1 MKDVFEKP
9 LILDGE
15 KGNVVLLYSTYIVD
29 DISKEEADYIIK
41 KIDSDTFNT
50 GNYELVINVKNVF
63 EYELELDHDAYITFG
78 VNDDAETHYKTI
90 DFKDSETAKE
100 AEQLIKE
107 QFKNLGL
114 TRKEEQ
120 MSPISAA
127 IVPLIIT
134 GVTAILGGLIT
145 WSSYGFQDWEPKRTQ
160 IVKWYVYLF
169 VKISKT
175 VGYLP
180 FLIVSVLAVLFCLY
194 KTFKRMVNPPFK
206 VTASK

>member
-1 MKDVFEKP
+1 M
-9 LILDGE
+9 
-15 KGNVVLLYSTYIVD
+15 
-29 DISKEEADYIIK
+29 
-41 KIDSDTFNT
+41 
-50 GNYELVINVKNVF
+50 
-63 EYELELDHDAYITFG
+63 
-78 VNDDAETHYKTI
+78 
-90 DFKDSETAKE
+90 
-100 AEQLIKE
+100 
-107 QFKNLGL
+107 
-114 TRKEEQ
+114 
-120 MSPISAA
+120 
-127 IVPLIIT
+127 
-134 GVTAILGGLIT
+134 GGLIT

>member
-1 MKDVFEKP
+1 MKGVFDKP
-9 LILDGE
+9 LILDGG

-29 DISKEEADYIIK
+29 DVSKEEADYIIK

-78 VNDDAETHYKTI
+78 VNNDAETHYKTI
-90 DFKDSETAKE
+90 DFKDPETAKE

-134 GVTAILGGLIT
+134 GVTAIIGGLIT
-145 WSSYGFQDWEPKRTQ
+145 WSSYGFQDWEPSRTQ